1 MVPER
6 LRVIGAAHGYTMA
19 ELVVVLA
26 IIGILVALGVPTLST
41 YLRAAALRA
50 GAEEAVSVLNGARQL
65 AIQANTTV
73 CVTNDGTQAQYHVG
87 GCTAA
92 TWTGVGTD
100 ASGNIRMANQLRVGG
115 SNNLC
120 FNHLGAGTLSPA
132 PCAANGTL
140 TVTSPAG
147 GPALTVVMA
156 TTGRLRIQ

>member
-6 LRVIGAAHGYTMA
+6 LRVIGAARGYTMA

-26 IIGILVALGVPTLST
+26 VVGVVVAFGIPTLST

-65 AIQANTTV
+65 AIQTNSTV

-92 TWTGVGTD
+92 IWTGLGTD
-100 ASGNIRMANQLRVGG
+100 ASGNIRMVNQLRIGG

-120 FNHLGAGTLSPA
+120 FNHLGAGTPA
-132 PCAANGTL
+132 PSPCVANGTL
-140 TVTSPAG
+140 TVTSRDG
-147 GPALTVVMA
+147 GPALSVVMA
-156 TTGRLRIQ
+156 TTGRLRVQ

>member
-6 LRVIGAAHGYTMA
+6 LRVIGAARGYTMA

-92 TWTGVGTD
+92 IWTGVGTD

-120 FNHLGAGTLSPA
+120 FNHLGAGTLSPS

>member
-1 MVPER
+1 
-6 LRVIGAAHGYTMA
+6 MA

-26 IIGILVALGVPTLST
+26 VVGIVVALGAPTLST

-50 GAEEAVSVLNGARQL
+50 GAEEAVSLLNGARQL
-65 AIQANTTV
+65 ALQTNTTV

-87 GCTAA
+87 GCTAPI
-92 TWTGVGTD
+92 WTGVGTD
-100 ASGNIRMANQLRVGG
+100 AVGNIRMANHLRIGG

-120 FNHLGAGTLSPA
+120 FNHLGAGTLSPS

-140 TVTSPAG
+140 TVTALGG

>member
-6 LRVIGAAHGYTMA
+6 FRIIGATRGYTMA

-26 IIGILVALGVPTLST
+26 IVGVLAALGIPTLST

-65 AIQANTTV
+65 AIQTNTTV
-73 CVTNDGTQAQYHVG
+73 CVTNDGFQAQYHVG
-87 GCTAA
+87 GCAA
-92 TWTGVGTD
+92 ASWTGVGTD
-100 ASGNIRMANQLRVGG
+100 PTGNIRMANQLRISG

-132 PCAANGTL
+132 PCTANGTL
-140 TVTSPAG
+140 TVTGPNG
-147 GPALTVVMA
+147 GPGLTVVMA